1 MEDRFVLDASVTIRW
16 ALQDGSTA
24 DRTYADLV
32 LESLE
37 MASIW
42 VPALWYTETIHV
54 LRCAEA
60 DGKLGESALTEF
72 VYRLGQLPIEADAAA
87 PSGIQ
92 LAVAAISRE
101 FKLSGYDAQYLELA
115 RRHQLPLATLDKD
128 LRKAARKAGVAIYL
142 VR

>member
-24 DRTYADLV
+24 DRIYADLV

-54 LRCAEA
+54 LRCAED

-128 LRKAARKAGVAIYL
+128 LRKAAKKAGVAIYL